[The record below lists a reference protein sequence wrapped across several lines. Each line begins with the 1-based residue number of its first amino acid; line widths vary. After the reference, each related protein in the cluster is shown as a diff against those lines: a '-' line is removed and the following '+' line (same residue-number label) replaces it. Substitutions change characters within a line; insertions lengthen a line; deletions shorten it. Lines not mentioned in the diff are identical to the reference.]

1 MAASKE
7 VQKMEYQRLGASGL
21 KISKIVLGAMSIG
34 SPDWQKWVL
43 NEEESLPLLLHAYK
57 IGINTWDTADM
68 YSHGV
73 SERVI
78 GKAIEKYHIPRK
90 NLVILSKCFFGIVD
104 EEAKDPEAPT
114 SVCDGELLNQKG
126 LSRKHILEAVD
137 NSVRRLGTYIDILQ
151 IHRLDKE
158 VSPEEIMRALNDV
171 VESGKVRYIGASS
184 MATWEFQ
191 RLQHTAEKHGWHKFI
206 SMQNFYNLIY
216 REEEREMIPF
226 CKETGVGLIPWSP
239 NARGVL
245 SRPFD
250 SEKTA
255 RMESDRILSTIFAP
269 SLTDADREV
278 TNRVEEVAKKRGV
291 AMAQVA
297 TAWVLSKGC
306 CPIVGMSSIERMD
319 AAVEALSVKLTVEEC
334 TYLEEAYLPKPVY
347 GH

>member
-1 MAASKE
+1 
-7 VQKMEYQRLGASGL
+7 
-21 KISKIVLGAMSIG
+21 
-34 SPDWQKWVL
+34 
-43 NEEESLPLLLHAYK
+43 
-57 IGINTWDTADM
+57 
-68 YSHGV
+68 
-73 SERVI
+73 
-78 GKAIEKYHIPRK
+78 
-90 NLVILSKCFFGIVD
+90 
-104 EEAKDPEAPT
+104 
-114 SVCDGELLNQKG
+114 
-126 LSRKHILEAVD
+126 
-137 NSVRRLGTYIDILQ
+137 
-151 IHRLDKE
+151 
-158 VSPEEIMRALNDV
+158 
-171 VESGKVRYIGASS
+171 